1 MREDEF
7 LNPLA
12 GIYFAGVQVPFGI
25 DCDRVDPMKVPG
37 HPTVVADGP
46 SQCAG
51 LSVLDPDLVIGPVR
65 NENVLAVCVV

>member
-1 MREDEF
+1 M
-7 LNPLA
+7 NPLA
-12 GIYFAGVQVPFGI
+12 GIYFAGVQISLGI
-25 DCDRVDPMKVPG
+25 DCDRIDPMKVAG

-51 LSVLDPDLVIGPVR
+51 LSVLDPDLVIGAVG